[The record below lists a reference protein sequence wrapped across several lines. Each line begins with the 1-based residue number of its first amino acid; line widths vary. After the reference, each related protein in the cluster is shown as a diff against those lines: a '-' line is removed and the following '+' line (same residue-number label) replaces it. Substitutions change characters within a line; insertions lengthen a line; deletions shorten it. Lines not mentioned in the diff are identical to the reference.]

1 LKSIYKK
8 KIEPVEK
15 LYDFSSFHAP
25 TLHDGDFESKPTV
38 LFLGQYSDRQD
49 DFHRIFARGALPRL
63 AHRPRADDR
72 QVLRRLPRQ
81 RGAHDSRQCARR
93 AGRPAVSR
101 AAKVWQRVSQ
111 PLPGLHCNLS
121 PLLENF
127 TFIDTPGV
135 LSGEKQR
142 IARGYDYPAVI
153 QWFATRADM
162 ILLLFDAHK
171 LDVSDEFK
179 DAIRA
184 LKGNE
189 EKIRLVLNKADR
201 VNGQQLMRVYG
212 ALMWSLGKVFD
223 TPEVSRVYIGSF
235 WDQPYQCTDH
245 EKLFDAERED
255 LFRDLL
261 ALPRGSAVRKVNE
274 LVKRA
279 RLVRVHALIIGHLKA
294 QMPAVF
300 GKDSKKDE
308 LIKNLGKEFQKIQ
321 QQYQIPVGDFPDLA
335 TFKEQLKN
343 CDFNKFNKLDEKLIN
358 QMDEVLATDI
368 PKLMKMFP
376 EESAALKVSDRAVDG
391 WLVTPVRQQR
401 YGEMFDKLPKNE
413 AGLVTGDAAKPILV
427 KSGLSFDVLGQIWQ
441 HADNDSIG
449 SLDREQFMVAM
460 YLVDNAVN
468 GEPVPKVLP
477 PMLIPASRRA
487 KSGSS
492 NPFG

>member
-1 LKSIYKK
+1 
-8 KIEPVEK
+8 
-15 LYDFSSFHAP
+15 LYDFASFHAP

-38 LFLGQYSDRQD
+38 LFLGQYSTGKTT
-49 DFHRIFARGALPRL
+49 FIEYLLEAPYRGSQIGPEPTTDKFCAVYHANEERTIPGNAL
-63 AHRPRADDR
+63 AVQADM
-72 QVLRRLPRQ
+72 PF
-81 RGAHDSRQCARR
+81 RGLQKFGTAFLNRFQGST
-93 AGRPAVSR
+93 
-101 AAKVWQRVSQ
+101 
-111 PLPGLHCNLS
+111 NLS

-184 LKGNE
+184 LKGND

-343 CDFNKFNKLDEKLIN
+343 CDFNKFNKLDEKLVN

-376 EESAALKVSDRAVDG
+376 EESAARKVADRAVDG

-401 YGEMFDKLPKNE
+401 YGEMFDKLPKND

-427 KSGLSFDVLGQIWQ
+427 KSGLSFDLLGQIWQ

-477 PMLIPASRRA
+477 PMLIPASRRP